1 MCGPS
6 AASAQDG
13 SRKRHSKSLAQKA
26 ARGLSGSECIAE
38 CDLWKVWL
46 DALRNEKRNFDES
59 PIQETL
65 STQEWDKLAL
75 PATKGV
81 VESLMIT
88 DKMAE
93 SIRQL
98 GFAAEP
104 GTIKTR
110 RRFEGIAGVIRDLFE
125 TSANYCVEL
134 EAGAPHPQSR
144 QTTPDGVANAQAG
157 QVPPAPATKE
167 DRGGKQV
174 RWNAPIE
181 RVKQKIRQL
190 HGVGSTQKQ
199 ICERLGNSARPKNA
213 AWRELA
219 WPEAFRNLSYRA
231 AVKSWISRIV

>member
-1 MCGPS
+1 
-6 AASAQDG
+6 
-13 SRKRHSKSLAQKA
+13 
-26 ARGLSGSECIAE
+26 
-38 CDLWKVWL
+38 
-46 DALRNEKRNFDES
+46 
-59 PIQETL
+59 
-65 STQEWDKLAL
+65 
-75 PATKGV
+75 
-81 VESLMIT
+81 MIT

-98 GFAAEP
+98 GFSAEP
-104 GTIKTR
+104 GTIKTQ

-125 TSANYCVEL
+125 TSANYCLEM
-134 EAGAPHPQSR
+134 EAGAPPS
-144 QTTPDGVANAQAG
+144 QTTPDGVANAQAA
-157 QVPPAPATKE
+157 QVPPAPGTKE
-167 DRGGKQV
+167 DRSGKQV

-219 WPEAFRNLSYRA
+219 WPEAFHNHRYRA